1 MSDELNLLISETQG
15 IAICITNEDQATQND
30 ISQWVDDIVENLETI
45 RKALTRPAIDC
56 ADMVRLQS
64 IEEGLYSA
72 YETGNP
78 MMLWD
83 YVEKLMEGGE

>member
-1 MSDELNLLISETQG
+1 MSDEYAEALEWFDEILGLIRQIMLEKSDLDV
-15 IAICITNEDQATQND
+15 A
-30 ISQWVDDIVENLETI
+30 DDELIYIITI

-78 MMLWD
+78 MLLWD